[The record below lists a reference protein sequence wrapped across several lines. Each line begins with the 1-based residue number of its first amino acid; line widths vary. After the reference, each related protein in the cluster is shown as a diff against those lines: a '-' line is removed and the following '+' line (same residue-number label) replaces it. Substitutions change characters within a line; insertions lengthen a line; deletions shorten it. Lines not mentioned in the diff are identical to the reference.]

1 MLRRNFVKSGGVVIG
16 SALTFP
22 NILAYKNLNSRL
34 NIALIGVGGRGIQNW
49 QPIIN
54 SENIVAMC
62 DVDDRWASKAL
73 KRIKESHANVKRF
86 KDYRVMFDKMQN
98 LIDAVIIS
106 TPDHTHF
113 HAAITAMELG
123 IHVCIEKPLAHNVWQ
138 CRTLKKAANHYG
150 VISQMA
156 NQGHTTNGIR
166 QVKEWYEAG
175 ILGEV
180 REVHAWFGEFN
191 FKPGHW
197 WDKPSEF
204 PPKKQTIPKSLDWNL
219 WLGPAK
225 NRNYNRVYVPKSWRG
240 FFDFGNGQLGDWSCH
255 TLDAPFWALNL
266 GMPSSVFGN
275 VPDPRTKENF
285 VADKSTVEFTFPANI
300 DRKSVKLKWY
310 EGGFKPNFGD
320 DFPLK
325 NIPNLGMVMIGSKNS
340 LITGGRPNNPRL
352 LVSEE
357 EWTEFKK
364 NPPKQKIPR
373 LKSGDETPIQEWTD
387 GIKNNFLPESN
398 FNYSAELTEMAL
410 IGVLSQRF
418 GGKIDYDAEKMQ
430 IINRPELNKFLRE
443 EARDGWEVS
452 NFYNS
457 LK

>member
-1 MLRRNFVKSGGVVIG
+1 MLRRNFVKSGSVVLS
-16 SALTFP
+16 SAFTFP
-22 NILAYKNLNSRL
+22 NIIACKNLNSRL

-123 IHVCIEKPLAHNVWQ
+123 INVCIEKPLAHNVWQ
-138 CRTLKKAANHYG
+138 CRTLKKAANHFG

-204 PPKKQTIPKSLDWNL
+204 PPKKQTIPKTLDWNL

-225 NRNYNRVYVPKSWRG
+225 NRNYNKVYVPKSWRG

-255 TLDAPFWALNL
+255 TLDAPFWTLNL
-266 GMPSSVFGN
+266 GMPTSVFGN
-275 VPDPRTKENF
+275 VPEPRAKENF
-285 VADKSTVEFTFPANI
+285 VADKSTVEFTFPANN

-325 NIPNLGMVMIGSKNS
+325 NVPNLGMVMIGSKNS

-357 EWTEFKK
+357 EWIEFKK

-373 LKSGDETPIQEWTD
+373 LKSGDETPIQEWID

-443 EARDGWEVS
+443 EVRDGWKVS
-452 NFYNS
+452 TFYNS

>member
-1 MLRRNFVKSGGVVIG
+1 MLRRNFVKSGGVVLG

-22 NILAYKNLNSRL
+22 NILACKNLNSRL

-49 QPIIN
+49 QPVIN

-73 KRIKESHANVKRF
+73 TRIKESHANVKRF

-285 VADKSTVEFTFPANI
+285 VADKSTVEFTFPANN

-373 LKSGDETPIQEWTD
+373 LKSGDETPIQEWID
-387 GIKNNFLPESN
+387 GIKNKFLPESN

-443 EARDGWEVS
+443 EARDGWKVS
-452 NFYNS
+452 TFYNS

>member
-430 IINRPELNKFLRE
+430 IINRPELNKFLKE

>member
-1 MLRRNFVKSGGVVIG
+1 MLRRNFVKSGGVVMG

-22 NILAYKNLNSRL
+22 NILACKNLNSKL

-150 VISQMA
+150 IISQMA

-204 PPKKQTIPKSLDWNL
+204 PPKKQTIPKTLDWNL

-225 NRNYNRVYVPKSWRG
+225 NRNYNKVYVPKSWRG

-266 GMPSSVFGN
+266 GLPSSVLGI
-275 VPDPRTKENF
+275 VPDPRTQENF
-285 VADKSTVEFTFPANI
+285 VADKSTVEFTFPANN

-325 NIPNLGMVMIGSKNS
+325 NVPNLGMVMIGSKNS

-373 LKSGDETPIQEWTD
+373 LKSGDETPIQEWID

-418 GGKIDYDAEKMQ
+418 SGKIDYDAEKMQ

-443 EARDGWEVS
+443 EARDGWKVS

>member
-1 MLRRNFVKSGGVVIG
+1 MLRRNFVKSGGVVLG

-22 NILAYKNLNSRL
+22 NILACKNLNSRL

-98 LIDAVIIS
+98 MIDAVIIS

-180 REVHAWFGEFN
+180 REVHAWFGKFN

-204 PPKKQTIPKSLDWNL
+204 PPKKQTIPKTLDWDL

-225 NRNYNRVYVPKSWRG
+225 NRNYNKVYVPKSWRG

-285 VADKSTVEFTFPANI
+285 VADKSTVEFTFPANN
-300 DRKSVKLKWY
+300 DRKSIKLKWY

-373 LKSGDETPIQEWTD
+373 LKSGDETPIQEWID
-387 GIKNNFLPESN
+387 GIKNDFYLNQI
-398 FNYSAELTEMAL
+398 L
-410 IGVLSQRF
+410 IIVLS
-418 GGKIDYDAEKMQ
+418 
-430 IINRPELNKFLRE
+430 
-443 EARDGWEVS
+443 
-452 NFYNS
+452 
-457 LK
+457 

>member
-22 NILAYKNLNSRL
+22 NILACKNLNSRL

-73 KRIKESHANVKRF
+73 TRIKESHANVKRF

-191 FKPGHW
+191 FKAGHW

-204 PPKKQTIPKSLDWNL
+204 PPKKQAIPKTLDWNL

-225 NRNYNRVYVPKSWRG
+225 DRNYNKVYVPKSWRG

-285 VADKSTVEFTFPANI
+285 VADKSTVEFTFPANN
-300 DRKSVKLKWY
+300 DRKPVKLKWY

-373 LKSGDETPIQEWTD
+373 LKSGDETPIQEWID

-443 EARDGWEVS
+443 EARDGWKVS

>member
-1 MLRRNFVKSGGVVIG
+1 MLRRNFVKCGGVVIG

-22 NILAYKNLNSRL
+22 NILACKNLNSRL

-73 KRIKESHANVKRF
+73 MRIKESHASVKRF

-123 IHVCIEKPLAHNVWQ
+123 INVCIEKPLAHNVWQ

-204 PPKKQTIPKSLDWNL
+204 PPKKQTIPKTLDWNL

-225 NRNYNRVYVPKSWRG
+225 NRNYNKVYVPKSWRG

-266 GMPSSVFGN
+266 GMPTSVFGN

-285 VADKSTVEFTFPANI
+285 VADKSTVEFTFPANN

-325 NIPNLGMVMIGSKNS
+325 NVPNSGMVMIGSKNS

-357 EWTEFKK
+357 EWIEFKK

-373 LKSGDETPIQEWTD
+373 LKSGDETPIQEWID

-443 EARDGWEVS
+443 EARDGWKVS

>member
-22 NILAYKNLNSRL
+22 NILACKNLNSRL

-73 KRIKESHANVKRF
+73 NRIKESHANVKRF

-150 VISQMA
+150 IVSQMA

-204 PPKKQTIPKSLDWNL
+204 PPKKQAIPKTLDWNL

-225 NRNYNRVYVPKSWRG
+225 NRNYNKVYVPKSWRG

-285 VADKSTVEFTFPANI
+285 VADKSTVEFTFPANN

-373 LKSGDETPIQEWTD
+373 LKSGDETPIQEWID

-443 EARDGWEVS
+443 EARDGWKVS

>member
-1 MLRRNFVKSGGVVIG
+1 
-16 SALTFP
+16 
-22 NILAYKNLNSRL
+22 
-34 NIALIGVGGRGIQNW
+34 
-49 QPIIN
+49 
-54 SENIVAMC
+54 MC

-86 KDYRVMFDKMQN
+86 KDYRVMFDKMKN

-225 NRNYNRVYVPKSWRG
+225 NRNYNKVYVPKSWRG
-240 FFDFGNGQLGDWSCH
+240 FFDFVLEHNGVQ
-255 TLDAPFWALNL
+255 
-266 GMPSSVFGN
+266 
-275 VPDPRTKENF
+275 
-285 VADKSTVEFTFPANI
+285 
-300 DRKSVKLKWY
+300 
-310 EGGFKPNFGD
+310 
-320 DFPLK
+320 
-325 NIPNLGMVMIGSKNS
+325 
-340 LITGGRPNNPRL
+340 
-352 LVSEE
+352 
-357 EWTEFKK
+357 
-364 NPPKQKIPR
+364 PKCLR
-373 LKSGDETPIQEWTD
+373 
-387 GIKNNFLPESN
+387 FLPT
-398 FNYSAELTEMAL
+398 A
-410 IGVLSQRF
+410 I
-418 GGKIDYDAEKMQ
+418 
-430 IINRPELNKFLRE
+430 
-443 EARDGWEVS
+443 
-452 NFYNS
+452 
-457 LK
+457 

>member
-1 MLRRNFVKSGGVVIG
+1 
-16 SALTFP
+16 
-22 NILAYKNLNSRL
+22 
-34 NIALIGVGGRGIQNW
+34 
-49 QPIIN
+49 
-54 SENIVAMC
+54 
-62 DVDDRWASKAL
+62 
-73 KRIKESHANVKRF
+73 
-86 KDYRVMFDKMQN
+86 MQN

-285 VADKSTVEFTFPANI
+285 VADKSTVEFTFPANN

-373 LKSGDETPIQEWTD
+373 LKSGDETPIQEWID

-443 EARDGWEVS
+443 EARDGWKVS

>member
-1 MLRRNFVKSGGVVIG
+1 MLRRSFVKSGGIVLS
-16 SALTFP
+16 SAITFP
-22 NILAYKNLNSRL
+22 NILTCKNLNSRL

-73 KRIKESHANVKRF
+73 TRIKESHANVKRF

-98 LIDAVIIS
+98 MIDAVIIS

-150 VISQMA
+150 IISQMA

-204 PPKKQTIPKSLDWNL
+204 PPKKQTIPKTLDWNL

-225 NRNYNRVYVPKSWRG
+225 NRNYNKVYVPKSWRG

-266 GMPSSVFGN
+266 GMPTSVFGN
-275 VPDPRTKENF
+275 VPEPRAKENF
-285 VADKSTVEFTFPANI
+285 VADKSTVEFTFPANN
-300 DRKSVKLKWY
+300 DRKSVKLKWH

-325 NIPNLGMVMIGSKNS
+325 NVPNLGMVMIGSKNS

-357 EWTEFKK
+357 EWIEFKK
-364 NPPKQKIPR
+364 NPPKKKIPR
-373 LKSGDETPIQEWTD
+373 LKSGDETPIQEWID
-387 GIKNNFLPESN
+387 GIKNDFLPESN

-443 EARDGWEVS
+443 EARDGWKVS

>member
-1 MLRRNFVKSGGVVIG
+1 MLRRNFVKSGGVVIS

-22 NILAYKNLNSRL
+22 NILACKNLNSRL

-138 CRTLKKAANHYG
+138 CRILKKAANHYG

-204 PPKKQTIPKSLDWNL
+204 PPKKQPIPKTLDWNL

-225 NRNYNRVYVPKSWRG
+225 NRNYNKVYVPKSWRG

-285 VADKSTVEFTFPANI
+285 VADKSTVEFTFPANN

-373 LKSGDETPIQEWTD
+373 LKSGDETPIQEWID
-387 GIKNNFLPESN
+387 GIKNDFLPESN

>member
-1 MLRRNFVKSGGVVIG
+1 MLRRNFVKSGGVVLG

-22 NILAYKNLNSRL
+22 NILACKNLNSRL

-73 KRIKESHANVKRF
+73 TRIKESHANVKRF

-225 NRNYNRVYVPKSWRG
+225 NRNYNKVYVPKSWRG
-240 FFDFGNGQLGDWSCH
+240 FFDFGNGQL
-255 TLDAPFWALNL
+255 L
-266 GMPSSVFGN
+266 
-275 VPDPRTKENF
+275 
-285 VADKSTVEFTFPANI
+285 
-300 DRKSVKLKWY
+300 
-310 EGGFKPNFGD
+310 
-320 DFPLK
+320 
-325 NIPNLGMVMIGSKNS
+325 S
-340 LITGGRPNNPRL
+340 LIH
-352 LVSEE
+352 
-357 EWTEFKK
+357 
-364 NPPKQKIPR
+364 I
-373 LKSGDETPIQEWTD
+373 
-387 GIKNNFLPESN
+387 
-398 FNYSAELTEMAL
+398 
-410 IGVLSQRF
+410 
-418 GGKIDYDAEKMQ
+418 
-430 IINRPELNKFLRE
+430 
-443 EARDGWEVS
+443 
-452 NFYNS
+452 
-457 LK
+457 

>member
-1 MLRRNFVKSGGVVIG
+1 MLRRNFVKSGGIVIG
-16 SALTFP
+16 SALTLP
-22 NILAYKNLNSRL
+22 NILSCKDLNSRL

-73 KRIKESHANVKRF
+73 TRIKESHANVKRF

-204 PPKKQTIPKSLDWNL
+204 PPKKQNIPKTLDWNL

-225 NRNYNRVYVPKSWRG
+225 NRNYNKVYVPKSWRG

-266 GMPSSVFGN
+266 GMPTSVFGN
-275 VPDPRTKENF
+275 VPEPRAKENF
-285 VADKSTVEFTFPANI
+285 VADKSTVEFTFPANN

-325 NIPNLGMVMIGSKNS
+325 NVPNLGMVMIGSKNS

-373 LKSGDETPIQEWTD
+373 LKSGDETPIQEWID

-418 GGKIDYDAEKMQ
+418 SGKIDYDAEKMQ

-443 EARDGWEVS
+443 EARDGWKVS
-452 NFYNS
+452 TFYNS

>member
-22 NILAYKNLNSRL
+22 NILACKNLNSRL
-34 NIALIGVGGRGIQNW
+34 NVALIGVGGRGIQNW

-62 DVDDRWASKAL
+62 DVDDSWASKAL
-73 KRIKESHANVKRF
+73 NRIKESHANVKRF
-86 KDYRVMFDKMQN
+86 KDYRVMFDKMQK

-166 QVKEWYEAG
+166 EVKEWYEAG

-191 FKPGHW
+191 FKPGHC

-204 PPKKQTIPKSLDWNL
+204 PPKKQTIPKTLDWNL

-225 NRNYNRVYVPKSWRG
+225 NRNYNKVYVPKSWRG

-266 GMPSSVFGN
+266 GMPTSVFGN

-285 VADKSTVEFTFPANI
+285 VADKSTVEFTFPANN

-325 NIPNLGMVMIGSKNS
+325 NVPNLGMVMIGSKNS

-373 LKSGDETPIQEWTD
+373 LKSGDETPIQEWID
-387 GIKNNFLPESN
+387 GIKNDFLPESN

-443 EARDGWEVS
+443 EARDGWKVS

>member
-1 MLRRNFVKSGGVVIG
+1 MLRRNFFKSGSIFLG
-16 SALTFP
+16 SSLAFP
-22 NILAYKNLNSRL
+22 NILTHKDLNSRL

-73 KRIKESHANVKRF
+73 KRVKESHTNVRRF

-150 VISQMA
+150 IVSQMA

-180 REVHAWFGEFN
+180 REIHAWFGEFN

-204 PPKKQTIPKSLDWNL
+204 PPNKQAIPKTLDWDL
-219 WLGPAK
+219 WLGPAN
-225 NRNYNRVYVPKSWRG
+225 NRNYNKVYVPKSWRG

-266 GMPSSVFGN
+266 GMPTSVFGH
-275 VPDPRTKENF
+275 VPNPRTQENF
-285 VADKSTVEFTFPANI
+285 VADKSTVEFNFPANN

-310 EGGFKPNFGD
+310 EGGFKPNFGK

-325 NIPNLGMVMIGSKNS
+325 NVPNLGMVMIGSKKS

-352 LVSEE
+352 IVSEE
-357 EWTEFKK
+357 EWNEFKK
-364 NPPKQKIPR
+364 NPPKQTIPR
-373 LKSGDETPIQEWTD
+373 LKSGDETPVQEWID

>member
-1 MLRRNFVKSGGVVIG
+1 MLRRNFIKSGGFVLG

-22 NILAYKNLNSRL
+22 NILACKNSNSRL

-49 QPIIN
+49 QPIID

-73 KRIKESHANVKRF
+73 TRIKESHTNVKRF
-86 KDYRVMFDKMQN
+86 KDYRIMFDKMQN

-113 HAAITAMELG
+113 HAAITAMEHG
-123 IHVCIEKPLAHNVWQ
+123 IHVCIEKPLAHNIWQ

-150 VISQMA
+150 VVSQMA

-204 PPKKQTIPKSLDWNL
+204 PPKKQTIPTTLDWDL

-225 NRNYNRVYVPKSWRG
+225 NRNYNKVYVPKSWRG

-275 VPDPRTKENF
+275 VPDPRTQENF
-285 VADKSTVEFTFPANI
+285 VADKSTVEFTFPANS

-320 DFPLK
+320 NFPLK
-325 NIPNLGMVMIGSKNS
+325 NVPNLGMVMIGSKNS
-340 LITGGRPNNPRL
+340 LITGGRPNDPRL
-352 LVSEE
+352 MVSEE
-357 EWTEFKK
+357 EWREFKK

-373 LKSGDETPIQEWTD
+373 LKSGDETPIQEWID
-387 GIKNNFLPESN
+387 GIKNDFLPESN

-443 EARDGWEVS
+443 EARDGWKVS

>member
-1 MLRRNFVKSGGVVIG
+1 MLRRNFVKSGCVVVG

-22 NILAYKNLNSRL
+22 NILACKNLNSKL

-49 QPIIN
+49 QPIID

-150 VISQMA
+150 VVSQMA

-204 PPKKQTIPKSLDWNL
+204 PPKKQTIPKTLDWNL

-225 NRNYNRVYVPKSWRG
+225 NRNYNKVYVPKSWRG

-275 VPDPRTKENF
+275 VPDLRTKENF
-285 VADKSTVEFTFPANI
+285 VADKSTVEFTFPANN

-325 NIPNLGMVMIGSKNS
+325 NVPNLGMVMIGSKNS
-340 LITGGRPNNPRL
+340 LITGGRPNDPRL
-352 LVSEE
+352 MVSEE
-357 EWTEFKK
+357 EWREFKK

-373 LKSGDETPIQEWTD
+373 LKSGDETPIQEWID
-387 GIKNNFLPESN
+387 GIKNDFLPESN

-443 EARDGWEVS
+443 EARDGWKVS